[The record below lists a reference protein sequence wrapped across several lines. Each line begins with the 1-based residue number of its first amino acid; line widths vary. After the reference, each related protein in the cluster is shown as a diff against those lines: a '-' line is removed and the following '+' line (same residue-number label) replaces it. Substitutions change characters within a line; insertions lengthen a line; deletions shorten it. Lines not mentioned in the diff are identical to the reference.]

1 MGKPVIESHRG
12 DSVFRRDRTGKVL
25 AYRGGAAGDAAAAN
39 SSNARAT
46 GRGREQFL
54 LMNENENKHEMK
66 NVAKRGAFILFEG
79 IDRCGK
85 TTQSKMLT
93 ENLLKRGIKVEHMR
107 FPDRATQIGKMINSY
122 LTNTV
127 DTDDKAIHLLFAAN
141 RWEKMKIMR
150 EKLES
155 GVSLIVDRYSYSGVA
170 FTASKGYGVQ
180 WCYQPEIG
188 MISPDLVIW
197 LDMPLEDVKTRGG
210 FGDERY
216 EKLEMQERVQKLFSK
231 FAEIDEETWTVDISK

>member
-1 MGKPVIESHRG
+1 MSEQKQSSTKAGKMN
-12 DSVFRRDRTGKVL
+12 KV
-25 AYRGGAAGDAAAAN
+25 
-39 SSNARAT
+39 AR
-46 GRGREQFL
+46 
-54 LMNENENKHEMK
+54 
-66 NVAKRGAFILFEG
+66 RGAFILFEG

-93 ENLLKRGIKVEHMR
+93 ETLLKQGIKAEHMR
-107 FPDRATQIGKMINSY
+107 FPDRTTEIGKMINAY
-122 LTNTV
+122 LTNSV

-155 GVSLIVDRYSYSGVA
+155 GVTLVVDRYSYSGVA
-170 FTASKGYGVQ
+170 FTASKGYDVQ
-180 WCYQPEIG
+180 WCYQPEVG

-197 LDMPLEDVKTRGG
+197 LDMPLEDVKSRGG
-210 FGDERY
+210 FGEERY

-231 FAEIDEETWTVDISK
+231 FAEIDEDTWTRVDARGSVESIHEKIMKLGLNIVKNVTDASISLMKALPKDFA